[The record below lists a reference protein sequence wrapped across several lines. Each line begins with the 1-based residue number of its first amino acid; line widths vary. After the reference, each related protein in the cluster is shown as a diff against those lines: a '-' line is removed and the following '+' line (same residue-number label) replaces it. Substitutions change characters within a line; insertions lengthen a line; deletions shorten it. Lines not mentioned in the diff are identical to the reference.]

1 MSYLGRYTIS
11 SMFSPFNARE
21 SWVRKTLLAILVV
34 SAILRIG
41 WIARGDTV
49 NDEVF
54 LGFRAVGLLDFDEAG
69 KQTTP
74 IEWWD
79 PAPPWWT
86 RLSFHDHPPLVF
98 LIQHLSITVF
108 GENTVGLRLPSAL
121 FGVASVYLVFLL
133 GVLLYSPRAGLIAAG
148 LLSVTLNHVYI
159 SRVGMQESFVI
170 FFLLLSS
177 YLFLRAVHA
186 DHSFVLAG
194 VAVGLAL
201 LTKYNAVV
209 LVPLFGVYLLLHHRA
224 AFKRKDLWLSV
235 AVAALVFSPVIIYN
249 IMLYHAVGHFDFQF
263 SYVFG
268 QNPAV
273 WPEAPGKETGTLLE
287 RAGDFFPRLVS
298 SHSWLF
304 LLLAAISL
312 VFLRNAFVVT
322 ALASLL
328 LLIAVIGPAYRFLTM
343 LTPFLAL
350 SIGNWLAPIA
360 EKKKLLLVF
369 LSAVALFEI
378 VYSVNNQIAHYP
390 KGPTPWLSSKVRYE
404 NYNWGNNE
412 LGEFFKKEFARKV
425 PAATFEMRYSF
436 IERAQDASIVR
447 GTRKGYAS
455 YPALIITHGNFDR
468 GAKLWVLDRLQ
479 IYHGWPIVDLETYFD
494 YLKER
499 GADYYAREGFRTY
512 YFVVSTNIV
521 PSPEFVPLV
530 RGIEPVSIKNPRGD
544 EVFLIYR
551 LERRPGGARTLSRS
565 SQALSQ
571 D

>member
-79 PAPPWWT
+79 PAPPRRA
-86 RLSFHDHPPLVF
+86 RLSSHAPPPLVF

-148 LLSVTLNHVYI
+148 LVSVTLNHVYI

-177 YLFLRAVHA
+177 YLFLRAVHT
-186 DHSFVLAG
+186 DRSFVLAG

-412 LGEFFKKEFARKV
+412 LGEFFKKEFDGKV
-425 PAATFEMRYSF
+425 PALTFPMKYVFLEKTQGLFMSADKIKKY
-436 IERAQDASIVR
+436 VL
-447 GTRKGYAS
+447 
-455 YPALIITHGNFDR
+455 YPALIVTEANFDR

-479 IYHGWPIVDLETYFD
+479 VYPGWPIIDLPTYFSFLEKNGSD
-494 YLKER
+494 YFSQ
-499 GADYYAREGFRTY
+499 AGFRNY
-512 YFVVSTNIV
+512 YYVTSSNIV
-521 PSPEFVPLV
+521 PNPKFAALV
-530 RGIEPVSIKNPRGD
+530 EGFESVSITNPRGD
-544 EVFLIYR
+544 TAFKVYIR
-551 LERRPGGARTLSRS
+551 K
-565 SQALSQ
+565 
-571 D
+571 